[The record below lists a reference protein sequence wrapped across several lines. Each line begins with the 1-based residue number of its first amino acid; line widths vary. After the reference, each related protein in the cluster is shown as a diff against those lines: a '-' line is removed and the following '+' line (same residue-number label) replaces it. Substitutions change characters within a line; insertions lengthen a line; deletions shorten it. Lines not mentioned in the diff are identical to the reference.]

1 MRTKIV
7 AVLAGFV
14 ALVGLSGI
22 ASAASISLEWDGG
35 GGNTISAAATG
46 AHTVDII
53 VTADASGIAL
63 VSLSLQASGGVS
75 FTGMVTDGGA
85 NQECIS
91 PPNLAPGL
99 CFAGG
104 GSLSPFTN
112 GVGSISASQ
121 VTTIESGTVGT
132 GPTSASFTLA
142 QAIVNVTGGGGISV
156 FFVTGIDGVSS
167 NAAADITGATSIAN
181 AVVTPEPGTAALLG
195 LGLGALA
202 IAGRRR

>member
-14 ALVGLSGI
+14 TLVGLSGI
-22 ASAASISLEWDGG
+22 ASAASIALQWDGG
-35 GGNTISAAATG
+35 GGSTISAAATG
-46 AHTVDII
+46 AHTVDIL
-53 VTADASGIAL
+53 VTADAAGMSL

-75 FTGMVTDGGA
+75 FTGMVADAGL
-85 NQECIS
+85 NEECIS

-104 GSLSPFTN
+104 GSLSPFTP

-121 VTTIESGTVGT
+121 VTTIESGTVGS
-132 GPTSASFTLA
+132 GPTSATFILA
-142 QAIVNVTGGGGISV
+142 QAIVNVSGGGGISV
-156 FFVTGIDGVSS
+156 FFVTGIDGVSD
-167 NAAADITGATSIAN
+167 NAANDITGSTSITN